1 MMPSNDHYVIIGNGP
16 AGNHAADTL
25 RANDGEARITILS
38 QESVLYYYKHK
49 LTEYIKGKTGEKEL
63 TVRPSHV
70 YKDKRIRLRLG
81 QEVERIDPLENR
93 LYLKHM
99 EVMSYTKLIIASGA
113 SPRILPSVSNFGK
126 YLALLS
132 SYTDVLN
139 QLPEIRKNKRFL
151 VLGGDLISF
160 KFIRMLKDM
169 GKEVDCLLYAD
180 AFWPF
185 NLTPEMADAAS
196 ESLRKS
202 GVRVLSEDGLK
213 TVKQTDQGLDVM
225 TEKGH
230 GAIYDSIYAFLG
242 MMPNISF
249 VLGSGIDT
257 DRGILVDDHL
267 KTNFDNVYAAGDC
280 AQIYNTDIKS
290 YWLSVGWKNASVQ
303 GEVAAMNFLGAG
315 HVINPSPKKILNVEG
330 FTVDTSWWEAFE

>member
-1 MMPSNDHYVIIGNGP
+1 M
-16 AGNHAADTL
+16 
-25 RANDGEARITILS
+25 
-38 QESVLYYYKHK
+38 LYYYKHK
-49 LTEYIKGKTGEKEL
+49 LTDFIKGKAGEKEL
-63 TVRPSHV
+63 AVRASHI

-99 EVMSYTKLIIASGA
+99 EIMSYTKLIIASGA
-113 SPRILPSVSNFGK
+113 SQRILPSVSNFGK
-126 YLALLS
+126 HLSLLS

-169 GKEVDCLLYAD
+169 GKDVDCLLYAD

-185 NLTPEMADAAS
+185 NLTPAMAEAAG

-213 TVKQTDQGLDVM
+213 AVKQTEQGLDVM

-230 GAIYDSIYAFLG
+230 GAVYDSIYAFLG
-242 MMPNISF
+242 MVPNISF

-280 AQIYNTDIKS
+280 AQIYNPDIKS
-290 YWLSVGWKNASVQ
+290 YWLSVGWKNAAVQ
-303 GEVAAMNFLGAG
+303 GEVAAMNLLGAH

-330 FTVDTSWWEAFE
+330 FTVDTSWWEVFE